1 VAQDRDDVGT
11 HLQPLTKLA
20 NNAPSPELER
30 TTGEKFPPYE
40 ELHTDETN
48 QFLQRVCKKMNVEC
62 PPPLTNARMIDK
74 LTGEFIE
81 TQCVNPTFISA

>member
-1 VAQDRDDVGT
+1 M
-11 HLQPLTKLA
+11 A
-20 NNAPSPELER
+20 NQRNFSPELER
-30 TTGEKFPPYE
+30 ATGEKFPAYE

-81 TQCVNPTFISA
+81 STCVNPTFISPCPHHIFPRLSSC